1 MGLFFQLAADFL
13 VCSFTSLSLH
23 IESGDSVHTN
33 ILKLIKTNVDGFGS
47 GRIGRET
54 EREEGKERRLLW
66 VKEERWLITI
76 NDDY

>member
-54 EREEGKERRLLW
+54 ERGRKGKEAFVGEGR
-66 VKEERWLITI
+66 KMAD
-76 NDDY
+76 NHK